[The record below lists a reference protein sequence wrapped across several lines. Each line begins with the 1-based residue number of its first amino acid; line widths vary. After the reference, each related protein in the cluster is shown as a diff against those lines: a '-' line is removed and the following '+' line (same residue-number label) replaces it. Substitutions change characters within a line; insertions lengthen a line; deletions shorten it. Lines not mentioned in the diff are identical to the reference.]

1 MKKRIFRIIMLS
13 LVAFLFVLS
22 IAYLMPKK
30 PPKGIIQTT
39 GIIEATEVNVSSA
52 ITERIK
58 EVKFEEGDHIK
69 EGEIAITLDD
79 EKRSAEYEQ
88 AEANL
93 EVAKANQLNAE
104 AETEKAKVKVE
115 DTKRDLD
122 RISKLLE
129 KNLVSQNDK
138 DKAKTN
144 YDLAVADL
152 NKAQAQETLANAS
165 VKQAQATLNL
175 AKTNLEDTV
184 IKSTLSGVVTLKAF
198 EPGEMVPQGAT
209 VLTIVET
216 KNIWARV
223 DVEETDVAKIRLG
236 DIAYV
241 KVDALPKEEFKGRV
255 VEINSEGE
263 FATQRDVRRGKQD
276 IKTFRVKVKIDE
288 PKGFL
293 KPGMTAQ
300 VFFRD
305 VTLRDTPL

>member
-1 MKKRIFRIIMLS
+1 MKKRMIGI
-13 LVAFLFVLS
+13 VALLLIASILILS

-30 PPKGIIQTT
+30 PPKGVIETT
-39 GIIEATEVNVSSA
+39 GIIEATEVNLSSK

-58 EVKFEEGDHIK
+58 EVKFEEGDYVK
-69 EGEIAITLDD
+69 EGEKAIILDD
-79 EKRSAEYEQ
+79 EKKRAEYEQ

-93 EVAKANQLNAE
+93 EVAKANLLNSE
-104 AETEKAKVKVE
+104 AEEEKAKIKIE

-122 RISKLLE
+122 RMSKLLE

-138 DKAKTN
+138 DKAQTN

-152 NKAQAQETLANAS
+152 NKAEAQETVAKAS
-165 VKQAQATLNL
+165 VRQSEAALNL

-184 IKSTLSGVVTLKAF
+184 IASTLSGVVTLKAF
-198 EPGEMVPQGAT
+198 EPGEMVSAGST
-209 VLTIVET
+209 ILTIVDT

-223 DVEETDVAKIRLG
+223 DVEETAVTKIKLG

-241 KVDALPKEEFKGRV
+241 KVDALPKEVFKGRV

-263 FATQRDVRRGKQD
+263 FATQRDVKRGRQD

-288 PKGFL
+288 PKGIL
-293 KPGMTAQ
+293 KQGMTATITF
-300 VFFRD
+300 VKA
-305 VTLRDTPL
+305 